1 MNLRR
6 VPAFLPVLGLAL
18 ASMPMQGAVSAPG
31 AAVAARPGTVCPDG
45 ESPGSMPG
53 QEEAEGV
60 TVLGYGFIGKG
71 KDALPTDEFRRQM
84 SRLQLAGYT
93 PVTLADFLEWKAGR
107 RALPERS
114 VLITF
119 DEVRDD
125 WEREAWPVLQHF
137 GYPFLLF
144 VDGRHLNSEKGS
156 LPLARLQALQRAG
169 ATIGSHSLRRLS
181 AAEWLSAE
189 LAGEKAAH
197 HLAEQEMGESARRIR
212 EAFGSC
218 EAFSYPE
225 GFADVTMLSHM
236 APCGYRVAFSLR
248 EGKERADSPSFMVK
262 RWMIRDASSFAR
274 ALGAEQGWVTLLPED
289 DVAEEADEADE
300 VPEAG
305 NGGVSVPGR
314 VGVAEAG
321 RGGVSIPARVGVA
334 EAGRG
339 GVSVP
344 ARDGEAEAGRGDVS
358 IPGRDGVAESGRGDV
373 TVPGRDGE
381 AEAGRGGVSVPGRDG
396 VAEAGRGGVSVPGRD
411 AVAEAGR
418 ADVSVTGS
426 PEMLTT
432 EVEPTCGLLGRRSPG
447 EDWVTV
453 RFDKPLVPRDRT
465 RVAVLGYHNFSNVRP
480 VSEMRMRTAEFCQQ
494 MQYLREAGLSVI
506 SMQDFLEWLR
516 GERCLPERCV
526 LITIDDG
533 WKSVYTDAYPV
544 LKAYGYP
551 FTLFLYTRY
560 INVKGD
566 SMTTR
571 MIREMMAH
579 GATIGSHSTSH
590 LYPRMWKRFAQDS
603 PEYAE
608 QVQREI
614 PASGEKLA
622 SLFGRCSAYCYP
634 GGYHTPPMLEA
645 LEKTSSFRAAFTVL
659 EAKVTCDESPY
670 LVHRYMIFGNDSR
683 IFRRAVNFDGEA
695 GVKPAREGIAA
706 AEAGARAF
714 FPRAFEGLATQGLAT
729 QGPATHPAAPE
740 KHRPVAKASRA
751 KKTTPRA
758 TNPRATG
765 KSPLLPAPSL
775 PGEAGAVPAMP
786 METAP

>member
-1 MNLRR
+1 
-6 VPAFLPVLGLAL
+6 
-18 ASMPMQGAVSAPG
+18 MQGALSALSGSPRSACAGSGSPVPVS
-31 AAVAARPGTVCPDG
+31 
-45 ESPGSMPG
+45 G
-53 QEEAEGV
+53 QEESEGV
-60 TVLGYGFIGKG
+60 TVLGYGFIGEG

-84 SRLQLAGYT
+84 QRMQLAGLT
-93 PVTLADFLEWKAGR
+93 PVSLADFLEWKAGR
-107 RALPERS
+107 RALPPRS

-137 GYPFLLF
+137 GYPVLLF

-181 AAEWLSAE
+181 AGEWLSAE
-189 LAGEKAAH
+189 LAGEEAAH

-236 APCGYRVAFSLR
+236 APCGYRVAFSSR
-248 EGKERADSPSFMVK
+248 EGKEMADSPSFMVK
-262 RWMIRDASSFAR
+262 RWMIRDAATFAR
-274 ALGAEQGWVTLLPED
+274 ALGAEQGWMTLLPED
-289 DVAEEADEADE
+289 DVAEEADEPDA
-300 VPEAG
+300 VPEDGSDCA
-305 NGGVSVPGR
+305 
-314 VGVAEAG
+314 AEAE
-321 RGGVSIPARVGVA
+321 RGGALAADRDGAA
-334 EAGRG
+334 EAE
-339 GVSVP
+339 
-344 ARDGEAEAGRGDVS
+344 RDDLSAPD
-358 IPGRDGVAESGRGDV
+358 
-373 TVPGRDGE
+373 
-381 AEAGRGGVSVPGRDG
+381 
-396 VAEAGRGGVSVPGRD
+396 
-411 AVAEAGR
+411 
-418 ADVSVTGS
+418 
-426 PEMLTT
+426 
-432 EVEPTCGLLGRRSPG
+432 VEPTCGLLGRRAPG
-447 EDWVTV
+447 EDWITV
-453 RFDKPLVPRDRT
+453 RFEKPLVPRKRT

-516 GERCLPERCV
+516 GKRCLPERCV

-560 INVKGD
+560 IDVQGD
-566 SMTTR
+566 SMTSR
-571 MIREMMAH
+571 MIREMTAH
-579 GATIGSHSTSH
+579 GATIGSHSTNH
-590 LYPRMWKRFAQDS
+590 LYPRMWKRLAQDS
-603 PEYAE
+603 PEYTE

-622 SLFGRCSAYCYP
+622 SLFGRCSSYCYP
-634 GGYHTPPMLEA
+634 GGYHTPPMLAA
-645 LEKTSSFRAAFTVL
+645 LEKTSSFQAAFTVI
-659 EAKVTCDESPY
+659 EAKVSCDESPY

-695 GVKPAREGIAA
+695 GVRPAREGIAA

-714 FPRAFEGLATQGLAT
+714 FPRAFEGLAT
-729 QGPATHPAAPE
+729 HPTGQE
-740 KHRPVAKASRA
+740 GHRTVAKAARVKKEPRRA
-751 KKTTPRA
+751 AKEPTP
-758 TNPRATG
+758 
-765 KSPLLPAPSL
+765 LPAPSL

-786 METAP
+786 TEVAP

>member
-18 ASMPMQGAVSAPG
+18 ASVPMQAAVSAQG
-31 AAVAARPGTVCPDG
+31 AAVAARPGTACPDG
-45 ESPGSMPG
+45 CPPGSVPG

-60 TVLGYGFIGKG
+60 TVLGYGFIGEG

-84 SRLQLAGYT
+84 LRLQLAGYT
-93 PVTLADFLEWKAGR
+93 PVSLADFLEWKAGR
-107 RALPERS
+107 RALPPRS

-169 ATIGSHSLRRLS
+169 ASIGSHSLRRLT

-189 LAGEKAAH
+189 LAGEKTAH
-197 HLAEQEMGESARRIR
+197 HLAEREMGESARRIR

-236 APCGYRVAFSLR
+236 APCGYRVAFSSR

-262 RWMIRDASSFAR
+262 RWMIRDATSFTR

-289 DVAEEADEADE
+289 DVAEEADEADGA
-300 VPEAG
+300 PEAG
-305 NGGVSVPGR
+305 NGGVSM
-314 VGVAEAG
+314 
-321 RGGVSIPARVGVA
+321 PA
-334 EAGRG
+334 
-339 GVSVP
+339 
-344 ARDGEAEAGRGDVS
+344 
-358 IPGRDGVAESGRGDV
+358 
-373 TVPGRDGE
+373 
-381 AEAGRGGVSVPGRDG
+381 RDG
-396 VAEAGRGGVSVPGRD
+396 VAEAGRGGESLPVRDGVAESGLGGVSVPGRD
-411 AVAEAGR
+411 GEAEADRDGVAEVGDGGVAEAGR

-426 PEMLTT
+426 PEMSEP

-533 WKSVYTDAYPV
+533 WKSVYTDAYPI

-560 INVKGD
+560 IDVQGD
-566 SMTTR
+566 SMTSR
-571 MIREMMAH
+571 MIREMTAH
-579 GATIGSHSTSH
+579 GATIGSHSTNH

-614 PASGEKLA
+614 PESGEKLA

-645 LEKTSSFRAAFTVL
+645 LEKTSSFQAAFTVI
-659 EAKVTCDESPY
+659 ESKVTCEESPY

-714 FPRAFEGLATQGLAT
+714 FPRAFEGLAT
-729 QGPATHPAAPE
+729 HPAAQE
-740 KHRPVAKASRA
+740 RHRTVAKTSGS
-751 KKTTPRA
+751 KKATPRA
-758 TNPRATG
+758 TKPRATG